1 VAPSSRGARSGG
13 GDGGLT
19 GVRWQWWLR
28 PHGGPGLVAVMVA
41 SRGSG
46 GSGGLASGG
55 SGLMELWW
63 WRWLC
68 RVPVAMAASC
78 QAGAASWGGGVSS
91 GGGRA
96 GEVTPFSRGP
106 KFGGGGGCGTL
117 GESGG
122 AGTSD
127 GMAMVGP
134 EL

>member
-1 VAPSSRGARSGG
+1 VAVVASRRVGVASWSSGG
-13 GDGGLT
+13 GGGFA
-19 GVRWQWWLR
+19 GSRWQWRPRAKRER
-28 PHGGPGLVAVMVA
+28 PHG
-41 SRGSG
+41 
-46 GSGGLASGG
+46 
-55 SGLMELWW
+55 
-63 WRWLC
+63 
-68 RVPVAMAASC
+68 
-78 QAGAASWGGGVSS
+78 GGGVSS